1 MLRVPLKL
9 RMSGF
14 SVGGHIL
21 DANGKPV
28 GHPEMVHEYNAL
40 AARVAELEAV
50 AFERV
55 ETQNNAAATRGR
67 RTVMKC
73 IDGFS
78 LHRWRQET
86 VFIPEQGRFRSRVVC
101 EVCGTLYNHEKHGG
115 GLEERE
121 EKDNECH

>member
-1 MLRVPLKL
+1 
-9 RMSGF
+9 
-14 SVGGHIL
+14 
-21 DANGKPV
+21 
-28 GHPEMVHEYNAL
+28 
-40 AARVAELEAV
+40 
-50 AFERV
+50 
-55 ETQNNAAATRGR
+55 
-67 RTVMKC
+67 MKC

-115 GLEERE
+115 GLEEKE